1 MLSAPAALACNGGWA
16 SLSEG
21 RGGARVRE
29 AIVQKIPEFY
39 EIISQT
45 GRGGQSDFISL
56 IQKKLLP
63 QNQWQN
69 LNEDFIKA
77 ERGGRGGVTVL

>member
-1 MLSAPAALACNGGWA
+1 MLR
-16 SLSEG
+16 SLVSKMSSKFFKDIPVQLDMFNEI
-21 RGGARVRE
+21 RE

-56 IQKKLLP
+56 IQK
-63 QNQWQN
+63 
-69 LNEDFIKA
+69 
-77 ERGGRGGVTVL
+77 